1 MKFLNKT
8 LLVTGL
14 MTSFSSFATVNVDFD
29 VAIEPMLINGEE
41 VGSFVNQMTKAE
53 LPDGANQLVVRVSKL
68 IRDKGVFTKFKS
80 EPIVL
85 TFDASDVNLR
95 IEPGKAFNSSEEV
108 GDFQTHPT
116 AKIIQDDGQIMS
128 AHEGVLKRGKGLIR
142 DYSDE
147 LAAYNM
153 AHDHT
158 FALAQK
164 ALTAVVPETG
174 TSVQAEIAK
183 TSLPQ
188 AELKKP
194 AQSEKVNISL
204 RKTAKVESLKG
215 QFKGLTVTEQKEF
228 LTWAI
233 MQ

>member
-1 MKFLNKT
+1 MKFLYKT

-53 LPDGANQLVVRVSKL
+53 LPNGTNQLVIRVSKL

-85 TFDASDVNLR
+85 TFDASDTNLR

-108 GDFQTHPT
+108 GDFQTNPK
-116 AKIIQDDGQIMS
+116 AKIIQNDGNIMS
-128 AHEGVLKRGKGLIR
+128 VHEGVLEPGKGLIR

-153 AHDHT
+153 AHGHT
-158 FALAQK
+158 FELSNE
-164 ALTAVVPETG
+164 ALTAALPEAG
-174 TSVQAEIAK
+174 EKSKVELIKESKIKAEREK
-183 TSLPQ
+183 QLQP
-188 AELKKP
+188 KKI
-194 AQSEKVNISL
+194 NISL

-228 LTWAI
+228 LAWAI